1 MQLLIHVG
9 LISLLISICI
19 FFVHVESIYVKIQV
33 FTYAVSVFIV
43 KGILKTP
50 QSARQKSECTTK
62 PIMPFFHNSSYSHK
76 THVDSLLDWIDYQRR
91 CFLSAF
97 KK

>member
-1 MQLLIHVG
+1 M
-9 LISLLISICI
+9 ISICI
-19 FFVHVESIYVKIQV
+19 FFVHVESIDVKIQI

-50 QSARQKSECTTK
+50 YSARQNSECTTK
-62 PIMPFFHNSSYSHK
+62 TIMSSFPNNPYSHK
-76 THVDSLLDWIDYQRR
+76 THANSLLDWIGYQRL
-91 CFLSAF
+91 CFLSGF